1 MDRYRKLSAHLR
13 QRFGKRVQRIPLDAG
28 FDCPNR
34 DGTLSRSGC
43 VFCNERGSGSGL
55 GEAGLSLPGQ
65 WAYWTERLG
74 KRYKTDLFLAYLQ
87 SYSNTHGPLEKIRS
101 VLDQIETLPG
111 LAGICLGTRP
121 DCLDGGRLEEFARR
135 NIGSG
140 GPSGQERGQQTTR
153 DTDFGDGAGFG
164 DSADFG
170 DDTDFGG
177 CAGLKML
184 DMGLQ
189 SANDQTLR
197 RINRGHD
204 FACFARACHKAD
216 ELGVEVCAHVIAG
229 LPDETD
235 EDVLATVDAVNTLPV
250 KGIKFHNLY
259 VCEGSPLAAMWRRGE
274 YAPLTLDGYA
284 ALLARALNR
293 LRPDIVVHRITGDPA
308 PGELLA
314 PEWAGK
320 KREVLAAI
328 ERELDSRDVIQGK
341 DAR

>member
-1 MDRYRKLSAHLR
+1 MNRYQKLSAHLR

-34 DGTLSRSGC
+34 DGTLSHSGC

-55 GEAGLSLPGQ
+55 GAQGVSLAGQ
-65 WAYWTERLG
+65 WEHWTARLG

-87 SYSNTHGPLEKIRS
+87 SYSNTHGPLERVRG
-101 VLDQIETLPG
+101 VLDEIFSLSG
-111 LAGICLGTRP
+111 LVGICLGTRP

-135 NIGSG
+135 
-140 GPSGQERGQQTTR
+140 
-153 DTDFGDGAGFG
+153 DV
-164 DSADFG
+164 
-170 DDTDFGG
+170 
-177 CAGLKML
+177 GLKML

-189 SANDQTLR
+189 SASDETLA

-204 FACFARACHKAD
+204 FACFADACRRADA
-216 ELGVEVCAHVIAG
+216 LGVEVCAHVIAG
-229 LPDETD
+229 LPGEDD
-235 EDVLATVDAVNTLPV
+235 EDFLATIDAVNRLPV
-250 KGIKFHNLY
+250 RGVKIHNLY
-259 VCEGSPLAAMWRRGE
+259 VCHGSPLAGLWRKGGYR
-274 YAPLTLDGYA
+274 PLELEQYA

-314 PEWAGK
+314 PDWAGR

-328 ERELDSRDVIQGK
+328 EQELERRDVRQG
-341 DAR
+341 REWTGP